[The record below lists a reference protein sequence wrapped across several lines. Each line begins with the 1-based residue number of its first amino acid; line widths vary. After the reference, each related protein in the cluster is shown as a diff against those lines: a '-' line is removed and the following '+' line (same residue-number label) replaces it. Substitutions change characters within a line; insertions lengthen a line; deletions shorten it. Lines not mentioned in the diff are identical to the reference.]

1 MGLCQNLVGGNADK
15 CSDDHLLSTLR
26 TCRLAADRGL
36 DGTLGALSDGQKQLF
51 CVARA
56 LVRRPTILVLGEAT
70 ADLDQESANK
80 LLQVIEENFTDTT
93 VISIAHRLNF
103 IRGSD
108 RVPVLDAGGTVNAF
122 GPPEELLK
130 DSDGCKSNSETT
142 IVAFVRMPRSMR
154 CGGAELLKL
163 VCCLTDFAKQ
173 LATRERKY
181 VTR

>member
-56 LVRRPTILVLGEAT
+56 LVTRPTILVLGEAT

-108 RVPVLDAGGTVNAF
+108 RVPVLDAGGTVDAF

-130 DSDGCKSNSETT
+130 DNDGCKSNSET
-142 IVAFVRMPRSMR
+142 
-154 CGGAELLKL
+154 LL
-163 VCCLTDFAKQ
+163 
-173 LATRERKY
+173 
-181 VTR
+181 